1 MPDTVTFRDRT
12 YGVGDIMTALVT
24 FQAAHDQSGA
34 TDFLIALPDG
44 AMKKKAGESLGEMI
58 ARGTPDYA
66 AFAASLAGYV
76 PNTTPIADLIAG
88 LQRTDLP
95 ASEQAAV
102 PIAAEIARQVFGGL
116 AKYDPALRA
125 RAGDP
130 AVGFSL
136 IPLFLVS
143 DRAWA
148 LDHVEQVLGGDDGF
162 ASIGLRG
169 ALAQLDAAAQ
179 AKLAGEVRARYS
191 RLPQP
196 NQKSLEEDLK
206 DANL

>member
-24 FQAAHDQSGA
+24 FQAMQDESAA
-34 TDFLIALPDG
+34 TDFLAALPDG
-44 AMKKKAGESLGEMI
+44 AMKKKAAEALGEMI
-58 ARGTPDYA
+58 ARGTPEYA
-66 AFAASLAGYV
+66 TFAANLAGYV
-76 PNTTPIADLIAG
+76 SGTPMADLIAG
-88 LQRTDLP
+88 LQRADLP
-95 ASEQAAV
+95 ASSQSAI
-102 PIAAEIARQVFGGL
+102 PIAADIARQIFGGL
-116 AKYDPALRA
+116 AAYDTVLRA
-125 RAGDP
+125 HAGSA
-130 AVGFSL
+130 AVGYSL

-148 LDHVEQVLGGDDGF
+148 LDHIDQVLGGDTGD

-179 AKLAGEVRARYS
+179 AKLAGELRARYS
-191 RLPQP
+191 RLPKATQA
-196 NQKSLEEDLK
+196 SLEEDLK